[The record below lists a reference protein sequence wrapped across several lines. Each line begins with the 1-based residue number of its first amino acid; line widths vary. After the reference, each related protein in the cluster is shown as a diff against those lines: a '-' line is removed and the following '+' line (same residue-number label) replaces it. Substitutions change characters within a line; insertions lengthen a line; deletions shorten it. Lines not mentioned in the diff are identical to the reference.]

1 MKNFEKGDGTRRGLL
16 LGSVLALLMILG
28 INALGRWDQTHK
40 AGTPADAVLRIP
52 GRC

>member
-1 MKNFEKGDGTRRGLL
+1 MKNMNDDHGTFRGLC

-40 AGTPADAVLRIP
+40 AGVPLESVLRIP
-52 GRC
+52 S